1 MRPAEELLRPQNN
14 QRLNAPQ
21 PIARLISDG
30 IEMDALP
37 LFYTVCHPAIKPF

>member
-1 MRPAEELLRPQNN
+1 MRSVEELLRLQNN

-21 PIARLISDG
+21 PIRRLISDS